1 VRSSTPDIPK
11 SGVLQPHFSMD
22 ETGAFRTVGGRLAVS
37 REYMDLE
44 ALMGPKTEE
53 QIGAMSP
60 ERWARL
66 LETDEKAS
74 NF

>member
-1 VRSSTPDIPK
+1 
-11 SGVLQPHFSMD
+11 MD